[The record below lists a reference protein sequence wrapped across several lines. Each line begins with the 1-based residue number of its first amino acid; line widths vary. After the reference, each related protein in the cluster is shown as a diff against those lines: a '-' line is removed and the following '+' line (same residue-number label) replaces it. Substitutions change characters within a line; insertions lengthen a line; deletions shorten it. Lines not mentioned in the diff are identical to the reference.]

1 MVVAHPESFC
11 VFCSRPDVWPAVKGE
26 DVITLA
32 HVQRACQLD
41 RIDDRGLTSQEQ
53 KYLQLLGT
61 GSLRLNVLGSLLGV
75 GSRVVAEVIEPF
87 LVRSGLLIKDK
98 NGLRQL
104 TQEGLDHL
112 SKSRQQDV

>member
-1 MVVAHPESFC
+1 MCLASILGMN
-11 VFCSRPDVWPAVKGE
+11 SRTV
-26 DVITLA
+26 
-32 HVQRACQLD
+32 
-41 RIDDRGLTSQEQ
+41 S
-53 KYLQLLGT
+53 
-61 GSLRLNVLGSLLGV
+61 
-75 GSRVVAEVIEPF
+75 EVIEPF

>member
-1 MVVAHPESFC
+1 MY
-11 VFCSRPDVWPAVKGE
+11 PAVGNKKFAAQCLRFDARGGTEGGE
-26 DVITLA
+26 RG
-32 HVQRACQLD
+32 HRA
-41 RIDDRGLTSQEQ
+41 
-53 KYLQLLGT
+53 
-61 GSLRLNVLGSLLGV
+61 
-75 GSRVVAEVIEPF
+75 F